1 MPMSLS
7 SQVAPNVSNFAWVHL
22 TILVMSGRES
32 AHAETDLIATA
43 SRRVS
48 MYLDWLLSM
57 CLHKEIS

>member
-48 MYLDWLLSM
+48 MYLD
-57 CLHKEIS
+57 